1 MAKTLTKGDII
12 VEDIKV
18 GDIHYEF
25 EFGFCIKSKVILLP
39 SRDSDGYWTWKSK
52 NTNTGKEIQYG
63 VREGMSHY
71 APNLYSYEA
80 YSGCKYI

>member
-25 EFGFCIKSKVILLP
+25 EFGFCIKSKVLSLP
-39 SRDSDGYWTWKSK
+39 SRDNDGCWMWKSE